1 MMQIDSASLNSPK
14 DLPARRMVLLASVT
28 GLGIAVVV
36 AGPLSYRALSLS
48 SWTSS
53 AQAADAALPA
63 GFADL
68 VAKVKPAVISVRV
81 KIEQP
86 ACTTGRPKAVTA
98 CISRPRHYGRDPQRT
113 SAVADPSEAV

>member
-1 MMQIDSASLNSPK
+1 MMQIDSANLNSPK

-86 ACTTGRPKAVTA
+86 ACTTGPA
-98 CISRPRHYGRDPQRT
+98 S
-113 SAVADPSEAV
+113 